1 MPVRLSGKE
10 IVKAL
15 ARDGWDVERISGSH
29 HVMRSADGRH
39 VTVPGQVTAMI
50 RHAFRFVGGYCALTL
65 PQSQSK
71 CDL

>member
-29 HVMRSADGRH
+29 HVMRNADGRH
-39 VTVPGQVTAMI
+39 VAVPVHGNRPLPIGTLASICREVGRTAQQL
-50 RHAFRFVGGYCALTL
+50 R
-65 PQSQSK
+65 
-71 CDL
+71 DLL